1 MVTTRGSFLRRYYSS
16 DSSSGPKMTTIRPLV
31 IAGPSGVGKG
41 TLHTKLREEFPG
53 AFALSVSHT
62 TRAPREGEEDG
73 VHYHYVSRDEMK
85 RGIAAGEFI
94 EHAEFRSG
102 DLSCHLPHCP

>member
-1 MVTTRGSFLRRYYSS
+1 MATTRGSFLRRYYSS
-16 DSSSGPKMTTIRPLV
+16 DSSSGPKMTAIRPLV

-94 EHAEFRSG
+94 EHAEFR
-102 DLSCHLPHCP
+102 

>member
-1 MVTTRGSFLRRYYSS
+1 
-16 DSSSGPKMTTIRPLV
+16 MTAIRPLV

-62 TRAPREGEEDG
+62 TRSPREGEEDG

-102 DLSCHLPHCP
+102 YISCHLPHCLTRDSLNDS